1 MYVKYYISSYTICI
15 PFYSYLIFSCKK
27 KKNKKT
33 DITVHNEIPLT
44 DYGEHKEF
52 FENAEKKLLALRE
65 LYRQELIDLEVYVKK
80 TELVAQS
87 ISKLTGKNVK
97 ELVQVKN
104 DHIYKQLRND
114 INKKIEKVPLKKG
127 IGDLDKLI
135 SDVDKRIEMGL
146 NYER

>member
-1 MYVKYYISSYTICI
+1 MSNITFQII
-15 PFYSYLIFSCKK
+15 PFAFIFVVILFFLAK
-27 KKNKKT
+27 KKNIKKEIIVQK
-33 DITVHNEIPLT
+33 DIPLN

-52 FENAEKKLLALRE
+52 FENAEKKLVALRE
-65 LYRQELIDLEVYVKK
+65 LYRQELIDIDIYVKK

-97 ELVQVKN
+97 ELVETKN
-104 DHIYKQLRND
+104 DHIYKRLKSD
-114 INKKIEKVPLKKG
+114 ISKKIEKIPSKKS
-127 IGDLDKLI
+127 IRDLDKLI

>member
-1 MYVKYYISSYTICI
+1 MYV
-15 PFYSYLIFSCKK
+15 
-27 KKNKKT
+27 
-33 DITVHNEIPLT
+33 
-44 DYGEHKEF
+44 
-52 FENAEKKLLALRE
+52 
-65 LYRQELIDLEVYVKK
+65 K

-104 DHIYKQLRND
+104 DHIYKQLKND
-114 INKKIEKVPLKKG
+114 INIKIEKIPLKQG
-127 IGDLDKLI
+127 IGGFDKLI

>member
-1 MYVKYYISSYTICI
+1 MSNITFQII
-15 PFYSYLIFSCKK
+15 PFAFIFIVILFFLAK

-33 DITVHNEIPLT
+33 GIAIHKKIPLT

-52 FENAEKKLLALRE
+52 FENAENKLMALRE
-65 LYRQELIDLEVYVKK
+65 LYRQELIDLDVYVKK

-87 ISKLTGKNVK
+87 ISKLTGKNVT
-97 ELVQVKN
+97 ELVEVKN
-104 DHIYKQLRND
+104 DHIYKQL
-114 INKKIEKVPLKKG
+114 KKDLNEKIQKIPLKKE

-135 SDVDKRIEMGL
+135 SDVDKRIQTGL

>member
-1 MYVKYYISSYTICI
+1 MSNITFQII
-15 PFYSYLIFSCKK
+15 PFAFIFVVILFFLAK
-27 KKNKKT
+27 KKNIKK
-33 DITVHNEIPLT
+33 EIIVQKDVPLN

-52 FENAEKKLLALRE
+52 FENAEKKLVALRE
-65 LYRQELIDLEVYVKK
+65 LYRQELIDIDIYVKK

-97 ELVQVKN
+97 ELVETKN
-104 DHIYKQLRND
+104 DHIYKRLKSD
-114 INKKIEKVPLKKG
+114 ISKKIEKIPSKKS
-127 IGDLDKLI
+127 IRDLDKLI